1 MNKSSFFSIK
11 IFLFLIFFQIIFGA
25 FVSGLDAGR
34 LYQTWPLMNENFF
47 PNDVVINK
55 FSDFLNLNNQS
66 LVQFFHRTI
75 AYIIF
80 FLIILIGFEIFK
92 KKPRRLLKPYFL
104 VLFFVFLQI
113 ILGIYTLT
121 SNLNIYVASLHQ
133 ISSIFLTILSLNLY
147 HRSIN

>member
-55 FSDFLNLNNQS
+55 FSDYHNKVSEGLYVHYHLKDNLFL
-66 LVQFFHRTI
+66 
-75 AYIIF
+75 
-80 FLIILIGFEIFK
+80 
-92 KKPRRLLKPYFL
+92 
-104 VLFFVFLQI
+104 
-113 ILGIYTLT
+113 
-121 SNLNIYVASLHQ
+121 
-133 ISSIFLTILSLNLY
+133 
-147 HRSIN
+147 